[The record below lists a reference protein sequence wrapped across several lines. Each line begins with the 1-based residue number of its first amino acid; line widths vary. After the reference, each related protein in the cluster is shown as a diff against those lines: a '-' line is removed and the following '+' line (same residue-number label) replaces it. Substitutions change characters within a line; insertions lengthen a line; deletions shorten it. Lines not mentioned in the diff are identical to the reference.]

1 MQMRTTEAKK
11 DSDLG
16 RILDDG
22 FPGSEFGKERAIAAN
37 TAHTYTLH
45 DTFQSPGQP

>member
-1 MQMRTTEAKK
+1 MQMQTTEAKK

-22 FPGSEFGKERAIAAN
+22 FPGPKFVKERAIAAN

-45 DTFQSPGQP
+45 GTLQSPGQP